1 MLRRMLTL
9 ALLCGATLLVFSAL
23 PTAQNALAGQ
33 GEKKAATTKSGP
45 AAAGQKLF
53 MKYCASCHGTDATGH
68 GPVAPNL
75 TKQPANLT
83 RIALVDGK
91 FPSYKIEE
99 FIAGESMS
107 NVHGTREMPVW
118 GSILRRKGG
127 EGLMKLEL
135 YNLTRYI
142 ESIQQK

>member
-1 MLRRMLTL
+1 
-9 ALLCGATLLVFSAL
+9 
-23 PTAQNALAGQ
+23 
-33 GEKKAATTKSGP
+33 
-45 AAAGQKLF
+45 

-68 GPVAPNL
+68 GPVAPSL

-91 FPSYKIEE
+91 FPSYKIED